1 MKSSILNRQLWVA
14 TLLCLVS
21 LGSYGN
27 QTDLREISF
36 YTEEYPPGNYLDDGV
51 ITGHSVE
58 ILLEA
63 SALIGEPVNRD
74 QVTLQAWPASYSTV
88 LTQKN
93 TILFSTN
100 RSEHRENLFKWVG
113 PIVDVK
119 LVVLARKDANITVGT
134 PLDMAKYKVGVVKD
148 GIGEQML
155 LNLGIPRQ
163 SMQESTHA
171 TALLEKLMKNRID
184 LLVYGERGASWWSKQ
199 VGIDPNLFETI
210 YVLDQ
215 GSIYYAVNKDT
226 DDSVVN
232 KLQNG
237 LNQLKQQNLSGRSR
251 YDEILD
257 KF

>member
-1 MKSSILNRQLWVA
+1 MKSSILNRRLWVV
-14 TLLCLVS
+14 TLLCLMS
-21 LGSYGN
+21 LRSYGN
-27 QTDLREISF
+27 PTDLRDLSF
-36 YTEEYPPGNYLDDGV
+36 YTEEYPPGNYLNDGV

-63 SALIGEPVNRD
+63 SALVGEPVSRE
-74 QVTLQAWPASYSTV
+74 QVTLQAWPESYSTV

-93 TILFSTN
+93 TILFSTT

-119 LVVLARKDANITVGT
+119 LVVLARKDSNITLDV
-134 PLDMAKYKVGVVKD
+134 PLDMAKYKIGVVKD
-148 GIGEQML
+148 GIGEQTL
-155 LNLGIPRQ
+155 LNFGLPRD
-163 SMQESTHA
+163 SMQEGTHA
-171 TALLEKLMKNRID
+171 TALLEKLMKKRID

-210 YVLDQ
+210 YVLEQ

-237 LNQLKQQNLSGRSR
+237 LNQLKQQNLSGKSR